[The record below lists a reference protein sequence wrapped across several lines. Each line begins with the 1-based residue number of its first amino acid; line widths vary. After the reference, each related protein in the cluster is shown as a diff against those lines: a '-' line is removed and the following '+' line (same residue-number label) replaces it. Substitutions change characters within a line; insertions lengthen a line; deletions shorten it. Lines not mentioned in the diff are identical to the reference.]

1 MWQQSVETRLGSLD
15 NRLQSLSDDVSD
27 IKTDVATIKAT
38 MATKGWMVT
47 SLLTALAAIAALI
60 AFGEKLQSFVG

>member
-15 NRLQSLSDDVSD
+15 SRLQTLSADVSD

-47 SLLTALAAIAALI
+47 GLISALAVIGGLI
-60 AFGEKLQSFVG
+60 AFAEKLQSLVS